1 MLLYW
6 ELLLLKQLQG
16 GGEIAVALVE
26 GLHGVKQLVGYLAG
40 ELARQVAELGG
51 VVDIVIEHILQQ
63 GRSLLT
69 ADRLAMGMAVVMGV
83 LVDMVVGMFVGMLM
97 DVFVGML
104 VAVNVML
111 VVKMCHTDSSKLIDI
126 NLTKYTIT
134 QFCQVCKG

>member
-97 DVFVGML
+97 
-104 VAVNVML
+104 AVYVMV
-111 VVKMCHTDSSKLIDI
+111 VVKMSHTDSSKLIDI